1 MVDQLENGRIVVGID
16 GSDASL
22 AALEWALNSARRRNA
37 KVVAV
42 TGFDIPWTMNIT
54 PPYTVNDY
62 ARDTETL
69 LERTAAPAPLM
80 PGSGTVSRALQ
91 VRPSHAVAGDSDTR

>member
-1 MVDQLENGRIVVGID
+1 
-16 GSDASL
+16 
-22 AALEWALNSARRRNA
+22 
-37 KVVAV
+37 
-42 TGFDIPWTMNIT
+42 MNIT
-54 PPYTVNDY
+54 PPYTDNNY

>member
-1 MVDQLENGRIVVGID
+1 MVDQQENGLIVVGID
-16 GSDASL
+16 GSDSSL

-54 PPYTVNDY
+54 PPHTDNDY

-69 LERTAAPAPLM
+69 LERRL
-80 PGSGTVSRALQ
+80 
-91 VRPSHAVAGDSDTR
+91 RPVGWGNS